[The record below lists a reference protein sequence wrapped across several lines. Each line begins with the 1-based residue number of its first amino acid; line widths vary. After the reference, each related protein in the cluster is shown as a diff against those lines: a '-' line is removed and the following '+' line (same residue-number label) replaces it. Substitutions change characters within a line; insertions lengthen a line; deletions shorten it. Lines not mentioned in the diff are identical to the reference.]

1 MERSCRWLRYL
12 PLAFFTVL
20 ASAGLTSA
28 QQLEPRF
35 FSNSPVGLNALAVGF
50 TRSGGNVLLVPSLP
64 LDDVDGDLNLAA
76 LSYIRAVGVFGR
88 SAKFS
93 GTLPYAWGEY
103 RGFFNEEFRTR
114 NLAGWGDPLFRFAV
128 NVLGAPALDAKEF
141 STYQQGTIVGAD
153 MMVAVPLGKYEPD
166 RLFNLGANRWTLRPG
181 IGLST
186 VWRRKWFFEL
196 AVGVW
201 LFTRNDDFFGGNTLD
216 QKPIYAIKAHAIRL
230 FRPGLW
236 WSFDFGYGE
245 GGEWEVSGAPSG
257 NTQRNYRFG
266 STFSLPLGGGH
277 AIKAVFA
284 TGLARGF
291 GSDFD
296 AVVAIYQ
303 YTWISK

>member
-1 MERSCRWLRYL
+1 MDRWNNRLQHL
-12 PLAFFTVL
+12 QL
-20 ASAGLTSA
+20 ASLAVLVSARLASA

-64 LDDVDGDLNLAA
+64 LDNVDGNLNLAS
-76 LSYIRAVGVFGR
+76 LTYLRAVDFFGR

-114 NLAGWGDPLFRFAV
+114 NLAGWGDPLLRFAV
-128 NVLGAPALDAKEF
+128 NFLGAPALDAKEF
-141 STYQQGTIVGAD
+141 ASYQQGTIVGAD
-153 MMVAVPLGKYEPD
+153 VMVAVPLGKYEPD
-166 RLFNLGANRWTLRPG
+166 HFFNLGANRWTIRPG
-181 IGLST
+181 MGLST
-186 VWRRKWFFEL
+186 VWRRKWFFEV
-196 AVGVW
+196 AGGIW
-201 LFTRNDDFFGGNTLD
+201 LFTRNGDFFGGNTLD
-216 QKPIYAIKAHAIRL
+216 QKPIYAFKAHAIRL

-236 WSFDFGYGE
+236 WSFDSGYGE
-245 GGEWEVSGAPSG
+245 GGEWEISGVPSG

-266 STFSLPLGGGH
+266 STLSLPLGGGH
-277 AIKAVFA
+277 TIKAVFA

-296 AVVAIYQ
+296 AVVAVYH
-303 YTWISK
+303 YTWLSK